1 MAQQWFVY
9 PVENG
14 VELVVDSA
22 DGDVYDAAL
31 AAFVEVYTDYNV
43 AAEWSVPGG
52 EIVSF
57 VPAPDIEPIV
67 PVTGTTPAPV
77 TAEAPVV
84 DAV

>member
-31 AAFVEVYTDYNV
+31 AAFVEVYADYNV
-43 AAEWSVPGG
+43 AAEWSVSGG
-52 EIVSF
+52 EVISF
-57 VPAPDIEPIV
+57 VPAPDIEPVV
-67 PVTGTTPAPV
+67 PVVNAPAVPE
-77 TAEAPVV
+77 TAVV
-84 DAV
+84 DPV

>member
-14 VELVVDSA
+14 VELVVDSS
-22 DGDVYDAAL
+22 DGDVFDAAL

-52 EIVSF
+52 EIISF
-57 VPAPDIEPIV
+57 VPAPDHEPV
-67 PVTGTTPAPV
+67 PPTAPAPAPAV
-77 TAEAPVV
+77 TETPVV

>member
-14 VELVVDSA
+14 VELVVDSS

-43 AAEWSVPGG
+43 AAEWSVPGA
-52 EIVSF
+52 EIISF

-67 PVTGTTPAPV
+67 PVVNAPGAPA
-77 TAEAPVV
+77 AEAPVV

>member
-14 VELVVDSA
+14 VQLVVDSR

-43 AAEWSVPGG
+43 AAEFSVAGG
-52 EIVSF
+52 EVITF
-57 VPAPDIEPIV
+57 VHAPESEPVASPVGAIE
-67 PVTGTTPAPV
+67 AE
-77 TAEAPVV
+77 TAV
-84 DAV
+84 DAA